1 MRFFTVLLLLF
12 VVSGAAAQ
20 VHSCR
25 VDGQIVFQSMPCGQP
40 KQGVS
45 SQVCEK
51 TLSEYA
57 ALIRAGKAVAE
68 DRVCYTQMQK
78 QQRRDEAQRLRDEA
92 IAEQKREKEEK
103 ARKLEERKALI
114 AAREQQAERERETQR
129 QEKIKQ
135 AKQLGLYFVEYRAG
149 GSAHTLGVTFRGPG
163 GTEQHSAYVDR
174 SWSMTVGK
182 GHSLYFSAQNKSNYG
197 SVTAEIWV
205 NGVKVKSASST
216 AAYGIATV
224 SGRL

>member
-25 VDGQIVFQSMPCGQP
+25 VDGQIVFQSTPCGQS
-40 KQGVS
+40 KQGS
-45 SQVCEK
+45 ANACEK
-51 TLSEYA
+51 SLSEYA
-57 ALIRAGKAVAE
+57 ALISVGKAAAE

-78 QQRRDEAQRLRDEA
+78 QQQRDEAQRLRDEA
-92 IAEQKREKEEK
+92 AAEKKREKEEE
-103 ARKLEERKALI
+103 ARKKEERKALI
-114 AAREQQAERERETQR
+114 AAREEQAERDREIQR

-149 GSAHTLGVTFRGPG
+149 GSTRSVNVTFRGPG
-163 GTEQHSAYVDR
+163 GTEQHYAYVDR

-182 GHSLYFSAQNKSNYG
+182 GHSLYFSAQNRSDYG

-205 NGVKVKSASST
+205 NGVKVKTASST